1 MDAKLQFSL
10 VACTHPLLFPLPAEA
25 WRGKSNYINY
35 LIICIIIIYTSPLF
49 VLTERGAGGVSTCD
63 QKACRGKRRKYNHG
77 LNLLHYL
84 TSKNKIDFFLN
95 SPDRDTDIIQLLKTD
110 VNKGFR
116 VIVEAYSTKLY
127 WHIRRL
133 VILHED
139 ADDALQ
145 NTFINAW
152 KNIGEFRNES
162 SLYTWLYAIATNES
176 LTLINKRKRNE
187 AVSLD
192 DIGSCLANSLEGT
205 TWFDGDEAQIRLQ
218 NAILQLPEKQRI
230 VFNLKYFDEMTYENM
245 SKVLKTSEGALKA
258 SYHHAVKKIEKFLEG
273 D

>member
-1 MDAKLQFSL
+1 LNAPDQDKDL
-10 VACTHPLLFPLPAEA
+10 
-25 WRGKSNYINY
+25 IN
-35 LIICIIIIYTSPLF
+35 
-49 VLTERGAGGVSTCD
+49 
-63 QKACRGKRRKYNHG
+63 
-77 LNLLHYL
+77 
-84 TSKNKIDFFLN
+84 
-95 SPDRDTDIIQLLKTD
+95 LLKTD

-116 VIVEAYSTKLY
+116 LVVEKYSSKLY

-152 KNIGEFRNES
+152 KNMGDFRNES

-176 LTLINKRKRNE
+176 LTLINKRKRNM

-192 DIGSCLANSLEGT
+192 DIGSYLSNSPEGSS
-205 TWFDGDEAQIRLQ
+205 WFDGDAAQIKLQ

-230 VFNLKYFDEMTYENM
+230 VFNLKYFNEMTYEEM

-258 SYHHAVKKIEKFLEG
+258 SYHHAVKKIEKYLEG
-273 D
+273 V